1 MNTVIEDGTGSG
13 SIAAVVGN
21 ELQVTTETEAMKA
34 NVRGDAYTVIADSVD
49 PDGAAS
55 DWFYMMNNDSRN
67 LIIYR
72 ISGWCVSTDEEF
84 NILLGATDAGS
95 DAGDV
100 ITPVNNNVGSGKL
113 PEIDCTSD
121 TTDLAI
127 TGGSIVTTVK
137 FDHVT
142 LQASSHLFPS
152 GIILAPGTRLHMEAA
167 GAGIVHMNLYFYM
180 EKEC

>member
-1 MNTVIEDGTGSG
+1 MNAFIEDGVGSG
-13 SIAAVVGN
+13 GVAAVIGN

-34 NVRGDAYTVIADSVD
+34 NIRGDAYTIIADSVD
-49 PDGAAS
+49 PGGAAE

-72 ISGWCVSTDEEF
+72 IDGWCVSTDEEF
-84 NILLGATDAGS
+84 NVLLGATDAGT

-100 ITPVNNNVGSGKL
+100 ITPVNNNAGSGKL
-113 PEIDCTSD
+113 PRIECTSD
-121 TTDLAI
+121 ATNLAI
-127 TGGSIVTTVK
+127 TGGDLVTTLK

-142 LQASSHLFPS
+142 LQHTTHLFPS
-152 GIILAPGTRLHMEAA
+152 GIILAPNTRLHMEAK

-180 EKEC
+180 D